1 MVITCSEF
9 DAQQIAEHYAINRDK
24 IHVLTLNADEHFFK
38 KAEISNDFNEYL
50 KSKNINCPYYLTL
63 GASTQED
70 DSEII
75 ASTTKKTE
83 PILIICSW

>member
-50 KSKNINCPYYLTL
+50 KSKI
-63 GASTQED
+63 
-70 DSEII
+70 
-75 ASTTKKTE
+75 
-83 PILIICSW
+83 